1 MLHSI
6 SINRECNKVWCTV
19 NDPEGANRDA
29 TGLVYPKRSVAQLL
43 RMAPARMMGRRRPK
57 RDVELSARI
66 PGKR

>member
-1 MLHSI
+1 M
-6 SINRECNKVWCTV
+6 WCTV